1 MHFLLFENLIRSP
14 HEALKKIV
22 DFLGVSGFEE
32 LPQVHSNRTLMPFS
46 LASLRLAQKIAGYD
60 SKLYKIARKLNK
72 KLGAILPRSN
82 PSIPSDLA
90 YELAC
95 LFAPYNERLTEI
107 TGLDLAP
114 WKASKK

>member
-1 MHFLLFENLIRSP
+1 MHFLLFEDLIRTP
-14 HEALKKIV
+14 NEELNKIA

-32 LPQVHSNRTLMPFS
+32 LPQVNSNRTLMHFS
-46 LASLRLAQKIAGYD
+46 SASLRLAQKIAGRQ
-60 SKLYKIARKLNK
+60 SKLYRIVRKLNK

-82 PSIPSDLA
+82 HLIPSDLA

-107 TGLDLAP
+107 TGLDLTP
-114 WKASKK
+114 WKASEK